1 MSIPPRTTAALVQG
15 ILNTDY
21 GPLSDGITLPDLT
34 PYIATASMVID
45 QAKVVALNKGPA
57 FAIADTGVNGP
68 AELLERWLSAHFYCM
83 MDPNYKSKSTA
94 GASATFQR
102 PIDGTGFESTSYG
115 QMAVA
120 MDYSGALKNIS
131 AKQRAT
137 MTWLGKPPS
146 QQVPYL
152 QRN

>member
-1 MSIPPRTTAALVQG
+1 ML
-15 ILNTDY
+15 TDY
-21 GPLSDGITLPDLT
+21 GPLSDGITMPDLT
-34 PYIATASMVID
+34 PYIATASMTVD
-45 QAKVVALNKGPA
+45 QAVKISQGKGGAYIISDPPA
-57 FAIADTGVNGP
+57 PNQVGSQ

-102 PIDGTGFESTSYG
+102 PQDGKGLESTSYG

-120 MDYSGALKNIS
+120 MDYSGALKNLTN
-131 AKQRAT
+131 KERARAI
-137 MTWLGKPPS
+137 WLGKPPS
-146 QQVPYL
+146 QQVPYC